1 MSAVIVNDTKHKL
14 EDITK
19 ILSDLLK
26 ENEELEVIVNK
37 RSINSYVEYSYIYKL
52 QSNSKYN
59 KGLNN
64 E

>member
-1 MSAVIVNDTKHKL
+1 MSAVIVNDTKHNL
-14 EDITK
+14 EDFTR
-19 ILSDLLK
+19 ILSDMLK